1 MESGGDNLAATF
13 SPELADLTV
22 YVIDTKVEQLSPESI
37 VAINDL
43 GPGGETW
50 TLASL
55 TYAKGRLY
63 AHNMKEVICIEAPA
77 AK

>member
-1 MESGGDNLAATF
+1 MVTG
-13 SPELADLTV
+13 TV
-22 YVIDTKVEQLSPESI
+22 YVIDTEIGTLSPDAL

-55 TYAKGRLY
+55 TFADGCLFG
-63 AHNMKEVICIEAPA
+63 HTMKEIVCIGQRGMAGD
-77 AK
+77 